1 MVRFAHPTCT
11 SGVQMTGGSSLGSMG
26 LLCELTPLVDVFQRD
41 DSVRI
46 FRLFVAIEQLVEVAI
61 AFSQQPAANLVDFF
75 DDGIVVHD
83 SSSSGVERISSGVTT
98 SGVGR
103 CNAAFASNN
112 RRITSPLAM
121 WRQFHVT
128 K

>member
-1 MVRFAHPTCT
+1 MALF
-11 SGVQMTGGSSLGSMG
+11 
-26 LLCELTPLVDVFQRD
+26 CESTPLVDVLQRD

-46 FRLFVAIEQLVEVAI
+46 FRLLVAIEQSVEVAI
-61 AFSQQPAANLVDFF
+61 ALSQQPAANLADFF
-75 DDGIVVHD
+75 DKGIVVHD

-121 WRQFHVT
+121 CRQFQVT
-128 K
+128 KQLCAGEAQVGELVGVQFEW